1 MSSGAFLGL
10 KDSGIF
16 CNLPLNLTPFVYE
29 ELQDPDYVCPVEEFP
44 FEYKNW
50 DNKWYSPL
58 CRPWYKNQRE
68 NQKQNTMSDLY
79 TFANAERLGITP
91 CAPIFNEDSVK
102 KDGDSSDFYG
112 ALCIDINP
120 GGPLKNYFP
129 EDQVN
134 E

>member
-1 MSSGAFLGL
+1 
-10 KDSGIF
+10 
-16 CNLPLNLTPFVYE
+16 
-29 ELQDPDYVCPVEEFP
+29 
-44 FEYKNW
+44 
-50 DNKWYSPL
+50 
-58 CRPWYKNQRE
+58 
-68 NQKQNTMSDLY
+68 MSDLY